1 MRIGLDGFPLASPK
15 TGVGHYTFEL
25 ARALSALSPG
35 DHFELISPLGFSD
48 GVAAEVE
55 SISNLNL
62 VRVRTNLITRRW
74 WGIGLPRYVRQAGLD
89 LFHGTNYE
97 VPLWNKERAVV
108 TVHDLSVFL
117 HADKHET
124 GIARRA
130 RRRLPVMLRS
140 AGMVITATQAIK
152 QEIIQRFKTDA
163 KRIAVTP
170 YAPRQIF
177 QPRAAD
183 DCARTR
189 QRLGVEENFIL
200 FVGTIEPRKN
210 LVTLVRA
217 FEQILSQTSLRPQLV
232 IAGGEGWLMDDFH
245 RSIGS
250 SDFSDRIR
258 FTGYVDDEDLA
269 ALYSSCKVFV
279 YPSVYEGFGL
289 PPLEAS
295 ACGAA
300 VIAGDI
306 PVLRET
312 LADHAL
318 LVEPLNIDAL
328 AKSIVTVLDDEN
340 ERRRLSSLSRRC
352 AARFSWTETARMTLE
367 IYGQVLGKDSRR

>member
-1 MRIGLDGFPLASPK
+1 
-15 TGVGHYTFEL
+15 
-25 ARALSALSPG
+25 
-35 DHFELISPLGFSD
+35 LGFSD
-48 GVAAEVE
+48 GVAAEVA
-55 SISNLNL
+55 SIPNLNL

-97 VPLWNKERAVV
+97 VPLWNKERTVV

-130 RRRLPVMLRS
+130 RRRLPVMVRS
-140 AGMVITATQAIK
+140 AGMVITATQAVK

-163 KRIAVTP
+163 NRVAVTP

-177 QPRAAD
+177 QPRPAN
-183 DCARTR
+183 DCARTL

-200 FVGTIEPRKN
+200 VVGTIEPRKN
-210 LVTLVRA
+210 LATLVRA
-217 FEQILSQTSLRPQLV
+217 FDQILRQTSLRPQLV
-232 IAGGEGWLMDDFH
+232 IAGGEGWLMEDFH
-245 RSIGS
+245 KTIGS

-258 FTGYVDDEDLA
+258 FTGYVDDDDLV

-289 PPLEAS
+289 PPLEAM

-312 LADHAL
+312 LADHVL
-318 LVEPLNIDAL
+318 LVEPLNIDDL
-328 AKSIVTVLDDEN
+328 AKSIVMVLDDEN
-340 ERRRLSSLSRRC
+340 ERRRLSSLSQRR
-352 AARFSWTETARMTLE
+352 AAQFSWAETARLTLE
-367 IYGQVLGKDSRR
+367 IYRQVLGEAFHR